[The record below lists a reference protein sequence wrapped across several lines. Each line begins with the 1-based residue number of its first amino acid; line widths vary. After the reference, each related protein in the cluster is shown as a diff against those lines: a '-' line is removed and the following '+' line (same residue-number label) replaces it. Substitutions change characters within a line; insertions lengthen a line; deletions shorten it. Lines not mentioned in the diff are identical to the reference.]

1 MAEVLEILD
10 DGRWHRI
17 SDVQTGT
24 NLNASQSKE
33 IIEFLKA
40 YEFVAVDEKKN
51 RVKLKEA
58 VRKFLAQE
66 VTS

>member
-10 DGRWHRI
+10 DGRWHLI

-33 IIEFLKA
+33 IIEFLNA

>member
-10 DGRWHRI
+10 DGHWHLI
-17 SDVQTGT
+17 GELQNET
-24 NLNASQSKE
+24 NLDASQSKK

-40 YEFVAVDEKKN
+40 YEFVTVDQKKS
-51 RVKLKEA
+51 RVKLKES
-58 VRKFLAQE
+58 VRKFLTQE